1 MTHNELEHGM
11 QFILQQHGRFE
22 ASFQKKMDALL
33 EQQAQNASDVMQ
45 LRALGTKLA
54 RAQLKTERIIAESHR
69 DLKELF
75 AESHRQVTDSVREVA
90 DSVREVA
97 DSVRE
102 VAKLQ
107 RSNEIKLNTLASAM
121 ERQYGN
127 GRGRKR
133 S

>member
-1 MTHNELEHGM
+1 MVGS
-11 QFILQQHGRFE
+11 RPC
-22 ASFQKKMDALL
+22 FQKRMDALL
-33 EQQAQNASDVMQ
+33 EQQAQNASDIMQ

-54 RAQLKTERIIAESHR
+54 RAQLNTDRIIAESHR
-69 DLKELF
+69 ELQELF
-75 AESHRQVTDSVREVA
+75 AESHRQATDSVREV
-90 DSVREVA
+90 S

-107 RSNEIKLNTLASAM
+107 RSNKIKLNTLLGAM
-121 ERQYGN
+121 ERRYGN

>member
-97 DSVRE
+97 
-102 VAKLQ
+102 KLQ